1 VTPPVRVV
9 LVTAFFRKISPPSS
23 PDELLEIRLP
33 PAAILPETET
43 ADGKLTTKEPE
54 VSVTVI

>member
-1 VTPPVRVV
+1 V

-23 PDELLEIRLP
+23 PDELLEMRLP